1 MVVCKIMSIFALGK
15 VAPFLRNRTHKMTQ
29 QYENIH
35 WALEHFHVNESM
47 LRQTLDKTL
56 ARGGDYADLFFQH
69 TVSFAMTVRDNEVS
83 NCAQNVDY
91 GVGVRCVANEHTG
104 YAYCEEVTLDN
115 LLHAAEAASQIANNS
130 QLSQAAPL
138 KVLDYQNHYPIVTPF
153 EEAEVSRFR
162 ELLELS
168 SEWARQQ
175 DSRVVKLSA
184 SLAYNYSHVLIANSL
199 GVLTYDFRPMVT
211 FTVHC
216 VMEQEGRRESGGSA
230 VSHRMGIE
238 LFSDEMVK
246 KVTSEALDNT
256 ARLFDAVQPKGGE
269 MTVVMGAGSSG
280 ILLHEAIG
288 HAFEAD
294 FNRKN
299 TSIFSDKLGQRIC
312 SEDITILD
320 SGVQTHN
327 RGAVNVDDEG
337 VVGKETVIVDHGVL
351 SSYLHDR
358 ISAAHYGVEPTGNGR
373 REHFRQPPVPRMR
386 STYML
391 SGSAT
396 QEELIKDVKQGIFLT
411 TFSNG
416 QVNIGVGDFTFYAR
430 FGYLIENGKL
440 TQPVKDINVI
450 GNGPQALA
458 DITAVANDLEIS
470 NSTWMCG
477 KAGQSVPVCCGMPS
491 VSVKKLMVG

>member
-1 MVVCKIMSIFALGK
+1 MKTSTKDID
-15 VAPFLRNRTHKMTQ
+15 
-29 QYENIH
+29 
-35 WALEHFHVNESM
+35 WALAHFHVSQP
-47 LRQTLDKTL
+47 LLQQTLTTAL
-56 ARGGDYADLFFQH
+56 AHGGQFADLFFEH
-69 TVSFAMTVRDNEVS
+69 TNAFAMTVRDGEVS
-83 NCAQNVDY
+83 SCSRNVDY

-104 YAYCEEVTLDN
+104 YAYCEEITADN
-115 LLHAAEAASQIANNS
+115 LLHAAEAASQIANTTATQPS
-130 QLSQAAPL
+130 APFQI
-138 KVLDYQNHYPIVTPF
+138 KPYKNHYAITTPLEQIEVT
-153 EEAEVSRFR
+153 AFR
-162 ELLELS
+162 KWLELS
-168 SEWARQQ
+168 SEWAHQQ

-184 SLAYNYSHVLIANSL
+184 AVAYKYSHILIATSD
-199 GVLTYDFRPMVT
+199 GVLAYDFRPITT
-211 FTVHC
+211 FSVQC
-216 VMEQEGRRESGGSA
+216 VMMQNGHYESS
-230 VSHRMGIE
+230 
-238 LFSDEMVK
+238 
-246 KVTSEALDNT
+246 SEALSYRMGAEFFSDDMVKNVTSKAVKKT

-299 TSIFSDKLGQRIC
+299 TSIFSNKLGKSIC
-312 SEDITILD
+312 SSDITIID
-320 SGVQTHN
+320 SGIQPQN

-337 VVGKETVIVDHGVL
+337 IAGQETVIVDHGTL

-373 REHFRQPPVPRMR
+373 RDNFRQPPVPRMR

-391 SGSAT
+391 SGEKTADD
-396 QEELIKDVKQGIFLT
+396 LIKDVKQGIFLSD
-411 TFSNG
+411 FSNG

-430 FGYLIENGKL
+430 FGYLIENGQL

-458 DITAVANDLEIS
+458 DITAVADNLEMA

-477 KAGQSVPVCCGMPS
+477 KAGQNVPVCCGMPT
-491 VSVKKLMVG
+491 VTVKKMMVG